1 MRKLKGKSNF
11 SGEYLK
17 IKRLNKK
24 LNRTEMARELQ
35 LLGLNMSIDDIYRIE
50 TSRVL
55 LKDFELIAFAMVLDI
70 DLNELK
76 LYYRNFIYDEK

>member
-1 MRKLKGKSNF
+1 MRKVKGKSNF
-11 SGEYLK
+11 SGEYLRT
-17 IKRLNKK
+17 KRLCKK

-35 LLGLNMSIDDIYRIE
+35 LIGLNISIDDIYRIE

-55 LKDFELIAFAMVLDI
+55 LKDFELIAFALVLDI

-76 LYYRNFIYDEK
+76 LIYKDFIDNEK

>member
-1 MRKLKGKSNF
+1 MRKVKGKSNF

-17 IKRLNKK
+17 VKRLDRK

-35 LLGLNMSIDDIYRIE
+35 LIGLNISIDDIYRIE

-55 LKDFELIAFAMVLDI
+55 LKDFELIAFSLVLDI

-76 LYYRNFIYDEK
+76 LIYKDFIDNEK